1 MNASIEATLQSPLQL
16 DASTAIWIAAILLV
30 LLAVILYIAYRQLL
44 LTEQLNKVL
53 FRSPR
58 LVVSLTGSEAANEKP
73 RLEPYVSAHL
83 AMNCTFDLW
92 VHNLGN
98 KSDHGVVLRL
108 WIPIAYQ
115 LVEHWGGVEPQQDAS
130 ILPGSGHRA
139 YRIPLA
145 NPVRPGLP
153 EQLGRFGFTDMPGLD
168 PIRLEW
174 ELISDFGK
182 HPPDGRGTLDLEF
195 APPQS

>member
-1 MNASIEATLQSPLQL
+1 MQVETSSLT
-16 DASTAIWIAAILLV
+16 WIAAILFV
-30 LLAVILYIAYRQLL
+30 FLAVIVYIAYRQLR
-44 LTEQLNKVL
+44 LTEQLNRIL
-53 FRSPR
+53 FRSPKLIVR
-58 LVVSLTGSEAANEKP
+58 LTGTDGAPEKA

-92 VHNLGN
+92 LHNRGN
-98 KSDHGVVLRL
+98 KTDRDVVLRL
-108 WIPIAYQ
+108 WIPTAYQ

-130 ILPGSGHRA
+130 IVPGTGHRV
-139 YRIPLA
+139 YRIPFA

-174 ELISDFGK
+174 QLISDFGT
-182 HPPDGRGTLDLEF
+182 HPSSGRGTLDLEF